1 MAKSGGGSGSW
12 LMTYADFITLMMI
25 FFIVL
30 YTLTPGVEQNKWEA
44 VVGAFQ
50 GKRSVLYF
58 DSIVVNETQRIE
70 VQRAENWD
78 QLYKR
83 IQREDLQHDMEIK
96 LIPEGVQIIMGE
108 GVLFETYSVV
118 IKEEGWS
125 ILNDIVDGI
134 NNYTFEEVSDI
145 EIEGH
150 TDNRPVIVNGVR
162 KYESNWELGS
172 GRALSVLKFLSD
184 RTVISDEY
192 YSITSYGEHK
202 PIAPNDTQE
211 NMRKNRRVEIY
222 IKYSPPS
229 ENENKIPGINS

>member
-1 MAKSGGGSGSW
+1 
-12 LMTYADFITLMMI
+12 MTYADFITLMMI

-30 YTLTPGVEQNKWEA
+30 YSLTPGVERNKWEA

-50 GKRSVLYF
+50 GKRAVLYF
-58 DSIVVNETQRIE
+58 DSIVMDETQKIE
-70 VQRAENWD
+70 MQRAENWD
-78 QLYKR
+78 ELYKR
-83 IQREDLQHDMEIK
+83 IHRENLQNDMEIK
-96 LIPEGVQIIMGE
+96 LIPEGIQIIMGE
-108 GVLFETYSVV
+108 GVLFETYSVA
-118 IKEEGWS
+118 IKEEAWS
-125 ILNDIVDGI
+125 ILNDIVDGV
-134 NNYTFEEVSDI
+134 NNYTLEEVSDI

-172 GRALSVLKFLSD
+172 GRALSVLKYLSD
-184 RTVISDEY
+184 RTVISNEF

-202 PIAPNDTQE
+202 PIAPNDNPE

-229 ENENKIPGINS
+229 ENDE